1 MWKPNSAKIMMRF
14 TKKQTDISSQLFFLL
29 IVILSQLLA
38 SSLYGQSTKKVFIME
53 IRAEIDPRMSR
64 YVDLALEEAREQ
76 NADFLLIDMDTYGG
90 AVNDADDIRSK
101 ILEFEKPVFVFIN
114 KNAASA
120 GALISIACDSIYM
133 EKGANI
139 GAATVV
145 NGGDGSKA
153 PDKYQSYMRSM
164 MRSTAEANGRNPKI
178 AEAMVD
184 ENLEVEGISNAGQVI
199 TFTTEEAIAN
209 GFCEATAESI
219 EEVLQKTNIGKYE
232 VIHFE
237 LGTSEKVIAF
247 FLNPFISGILI
258 LLMLGGIYFELQ
270 TPGVGFPIAAAT
282 IAAVLYFTPYY
293 LNGLAQNWE
302 LIAFIVGIVLIGA
315 EIFVIPGFGIA
326 GISGIIITLGALALM
341 MVDNDVFD
349 FTYVNTNALR
359 NALIATLSGAMGAI
373 IMMFLGASRIA
384 DSAIFKR
391 VALQETLDKDE
402 GYTSKFLETD
412 MVGLTGLAQTVLRPS
427 GKVMIEDQLYDA
439 YTRGDFIERGEEI
452 IVVSDAGTSLKVK
465 KYDPPNLEDSL

>member
-1 MWKPNSAKIMMRF
+1 MKAAIKNTTLTAK
-14 TKKQTDISSQLFFLL
+14 SLNSQLLFGLLLSLL
-29 IVILSQLLA
+29 IVQFNTVSAQNTA
-38 SSLYGQSTKKVFIME
+38 KVFVME

-64 YVDLALEEAREQ
+64 YVELALEEAREKQ
-76 NADFLLIDMDTYGG
+76 TDYLVIDMDTYGG
-90 AVNDADDIRSK
+90 AVNDADKIRSM

-199 TFTTEEAIAN
+199 TFTAAEAMKYD
-209 GFCEATAESI
+209 FCDGMAENV
-219 EEVLQKTNIGKYE
+219 EEVLSQAGVENYTIINYE
-232 VIHFE
+232 
-237 LGTSEKVIAF
+237 LDTTEKIISF

-258 LLMLGGIYFELQ
+258 LVMLGGIYFELQ
-270 TPGVGFPIAAAT
+270 TPGIGFPLAAAIIAAT
-282 IAAVLYFTPYY
+282 FYFIPYY

-302 LIAFIVGIVLIGA
+302 IVGFMIGLVLIAA
-315 EIFVIPGFGIA
+315 EIFVIPGFGIT
-326 GISGIIITLGALALM
+326 GISGIIITLGSLALM
-341 MVDNDVFD
+341 MVDNDLFD

-359 NALIATLSGAMGAI
+359 NALVATLGGAMGAI
-373 IMMFLGASRIA
+373 ILMFFGASRMA
-384 DSAIFKR
+384 NSAVFKR
-391 VALQETLDKDE
+391 VALQETLDRSE
-402 GYTSKFLETD
+402 GYSSTFHESD
-412 MVGLTGLAQTVLRPS
+412 MVGLTGIAETVLRPS

-439 YTRGDFIERGEEI
+439 TTRGDYINKGEKV
-452 IVVSDAGTSLKVK
+452 IVISDSGYTLKVK
-465 KYDPPNLEDSL
+465 KFELQGLEDSV

>member
-1 MWKPNSAKIMMRF
+1 MKCFTIKYSCISQKIF
-14 TKKQTDISSQLFFLL
+14 FLCIVFFSQL
-29 IVILSQLLA
+29 QA
-38 SSLYGQSTKKVFIME
+38 SVVKAQDVKKVFVME

-64 YVDLALEEAREQ
+64 YVELALEEARNQ
-76 NADFLLIDMDTYGG
+76 NSDYLLIDMDTYGG
-90 AVNDADDIRSK
+90 AVNDADNIRSL

-164 MRSTAEANGRNPKI
+164 MRSTAEANNRNPRI

-184 ENLEVEGISNAGQVI
+184 ETLEVEGVSSIGQVV
-199 TFTTEEAIAN
+199 TFTASEAISN
-209 GFCEATAESI
+209 GFCEGMAEDI
-219 EEVLQKTNIGKYE
+219 EEVLQKADIGKYE
-232 VIHFE
+232 IVKYE
-237 LGTSEKVIAF
+237 LSFTEKVIAF

-258 LLMLGGIYFELQ
+258 LIMLGGIYFELQ
-270 TPGVGFPIAAAT
+270 TPGVGFPIAAAI

-293 LNGLAQNWE
+293 LNGLAEKWE
-302 LIAFIVGIVLIGA
+302 LIVFIVGIVLIGA
-315 EIFVIPGFGIA
+315 EIFVIPGFGVA
-326 GISGIIITLGALALM
+326 GISGIILTLASLALM
-341 MVDNDVFD
+341 MIDNNDFD
-349 FTYVNTNALR
+349 FTYVNTEALR

-373 IMMFLGASRIA
+373 ILMFFGASRMA
-384 DSAIFKR
+384 DSAVFKR
-391 VALQETLDKDE
+391 VALQETLDKND
-402 GYTSKFLETD
+402 GYTSKFHESD
-412 MVGLTGLAQTVLRPS
+412 MVGLTGVAQTVLRPS

-439 YTRGDFIERGEEI
+439 STRGDYINKGEEV
-452 IVVSDAGTSLKVK
+452 IVISDSGSSLKVK
-465 KYDPPNLEDSL
+465 KFEPPLIGEDL